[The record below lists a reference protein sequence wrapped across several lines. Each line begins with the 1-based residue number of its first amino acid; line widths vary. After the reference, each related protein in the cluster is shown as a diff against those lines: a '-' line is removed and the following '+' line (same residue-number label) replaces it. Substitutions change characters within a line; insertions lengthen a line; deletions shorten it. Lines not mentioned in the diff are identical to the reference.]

1 MFSPNAGS
9 DDDPALK
16 RRWWMYHFRTLA
28 LLDSIQF
35 RRFQESYKSKFI
47 YQYIYTEL
55 SDGAY
60 FSLISLSLLS
70 TGLHAI
76 SQTLFFGVVR
86 NIS

>member
-9 DDDPALK
+9 DDGPALK

-28 LLDSIQF
+28 LLDSINLDGF
-35 RRFQESYKSKFI
+35 KNHKKVNL